1 MADDIE
7 QTLQALCFKCK
18 TKREM
23 RNPQAVYNKA
33 GSPAT
38 RGECPECGTKMYR
51 TGRTPAHE
59 GIPKPEIA
67 KRPARKKSK
76 AKAKP
81 KKRSKSN
88 GRSPTVKRGKIDRL
102 VIVESPAKARS
113 IGGFLG
119 KGYTVLSS
127 VGHVRDLLK
136 SRLSVDIEQNFEPEY
151 RVPNEKRAVVKELKA
166 AAEVAK
172 EIYLATDPDR
182 EGEAIAW
189 HLVAAAEMPTTRIKR
204 VVFHEITDG
213 AVADAFAHPRDINI
227 DLVNA
232 QQARRILDRLVG
244 FNVSELLWD
253 KVHFGLSAGRVQS
266 IALRL
271 VVEREDEIVRFKPR
285 EYWTVDAALSK
296 PGQSAESG
304 GFTARLVQ
312 IDDLKVAFNP
322 KGVDPPVLD
331 SEATV
336 QPYIDALR
344 QSVFQV
350 HAVTRGTRQSKPPA
364 PFTTSTLQQAASN
377 RGGFGPSRTMRIAQ
391 QLYEGIDLGQGS
403 SVGLITYMRTDSVQ
417 VSKDAQSQTRS
428 FVKAKFGAS
437 FLPDKPPFYKTRS
450 KGAQEAHEAI
460 RPTSVD
466 RTPESLRDRLDRAQ
480 LQIYT
485 MIWNRFVAS
494 QMSPAIYDTLR
505 IEVKA
510 GRTSD
515 DMPYLFRAS
524 GSKLKFAGHL
534 AVGEKASGG
543 SGKSHKDQQ
552 QDFPDLT
559 KGEWLD
565 RRQIIPE
572 QHFTQPPPRYNE
584 ASLIQ
589 QLEERGVGRPSTYAP
604 TVTVI
609 QTREYVN
616 QVDRRLHPTKTG
628 RVVCELLTEFFEEEM
643 DYAFT
648 AKMEDQL
655 DDVSIGKI
663 DWRAMLSDF
672 YQPFE
677 QRLNNAQTKMPKQ
690 KAEKV
695 GRHCPECSEGQLVF
709 KYSRRGK
716 KYVGCSN
723 YPDCQHTESATK
735 RTPTGRDCPECADGK
750 LDVLEGSRGK
760 FVACSNYPECRH
772 TEPYRTGH
780 WCPQCGSENQGEIVE
795 RRTRK
800 GRVFFGC
807 SRYPDCDYTTWKLP
821 KTLKPV
827 ESSQLGQDDKEPAVV

>member
-1 MADDIE
+1 MADDIA
-7 QTLQALCFKCK
+7 QTHQAYCFKCR
-18 TKREM
+18 TKRPM
-23 RNPQAVYNKA
+23 LNPLAIFNKA
-33 GSPAT
+33 GAPAT
-38 RGECPECGTKMYR
+38 SGECPECGTKMYR

-59 GIPKPEIA
+59 GIPKPEIS
-67 KRPARKKSK
+67 KRPARKK
-76 AKAKP
+76 AKP
-81 KKRSKSN
+81 KAKRKKRARSNGRTSAKRSKI
-88 GRSPTVKRGKIDRL
+88 GRL

-119 KGYTVLSS
+119 KGYTVMSS

-136 SRLSVDIEQNFEPEY
+136 SRLSVDVEQNFEPEY

-166 AAEVAK
+166 AAEVAE

-189 HLVAAAEMPTTRIKR
+189 HLVAAAEMPTARIKR

-213 AVADAFAHPRDINI
+213 AVAEAFAHPRDINI

-244 FNVSELLWD
+244 YQVSQLLWS
-253 KVHFGLSAGRVQS
+253 KVRNGLSAGRVQS

-271 VVEREDEIVRFKPR
+271 VVEREDEIAAFKAR
-285 EYWTVDAALSK
+285 EYWTIDAALSK
-296 PGQSAESG
+296 QAQGENSSFSASL
-304 GFTARLVQ
+304 AQ
-312 IDDLKVAFNP
+312 IDDTKVTFDP
-322 KGVDPPVLD
+322 KKADPPVLD

-336 QPYIDALR
+336 QPHLEILR
-344 QSVFQV
+344 QSMFRVD
-350 HAVTRGTRQSKPPA
+350 AVKRGTRQSKPAA

-377 RGGFGPSRTMRIAQ
+377 RRGFGASRTMRIAQ

-417 VSKDAQSQTRS
+417 VSKDAQSQARR
-428 FVKAKFGAS
+428 FVKSKYGPNFV
-437 FLPDKPPFYKTRS
+437 PKKPPTYKTRA

-466 RTPESLRDRLDRAQ
+466 RTPASLRDRLNAAQ

-494 QMSPAIYDTLR
+494 QMSPAVYDTLR
-505 IEVKA
+505 IEVRA
-510 GRTSD
+510 GLNRD

-534 AVGEKASGG
+534 AVGDKAADRRGQN
-543 SGKSHKDQQ
+543 DQQ
-552 QDFPDLT
+552 QQFPDLA

-565 RRQIIPE
+565 RRQILPE

-584 ASLIQ
+584 ASLIR
-589 QLEERGVGRPSTYAP
+589 QLEERGIGRPSTYAP

-609 QTREYVN
+609 QTREYVT
-616 QVDRRLHPTKTG
+616 QVERRLHPTKTG
-628 RVVCELLTEFFEEEM
+628 RVVCELLTEFFQEEM

-655 DDVSIGKI
+655 DEVSKGKL
-663 DWRAMLSDF
+663 DWRPMLDEF
-672 YQPFE
+672 YHPFKE
-677 QRLNNAQTKMPKQ
+677 RLDKARDNMPRRDV
-690 KAEKV
+690 AEKV
-695 GRHCPECSEGQLVF
+695 GRNCPTCSTGELVI
-709 KYSRRGK
+709 KHSR
-716 KYVGCSN
+716 Y
-723 YPDCQHTESATK
+723 
-735 RTPTGRDCPECADGK
+735 
-750 LDVLEGSRGK
+750 GK
-760 FVACSNYPECRH
+760 FIGCSNYPECKH
-772 TEPYRTGH
+772 TERYLLRKGLL
-780 WCPQCGSENQGEIVE
+780 CPECGGASQGEIVE
-795 RRTRK
+795 RRSRK
-800 GRVFFGC
+800 GRVFYGC

-821 KTLKPV
+821 KNLQPI
-827 ESSQLGQDDKEPAVV
+827 ESPEKSQAEKAPAAV

>member
-1 MADDIE
+1 MADDIA
-7 QTLQALCFKCK
+7 QTHQAYCFKCR
-18 TKREM
+18 TKRQM
-23 RNPQAVYNKA
+23 LNPLAIYNKA
-33 GSPAT
+33 GAPAT
-38 RGECPECGTKMYR
+38 SGECPECSTKMYR

-59 GIPKPEIA
+59 GIPKPKIS
-67 KRPARKKSK
+67 KRPARKK
-76 AKAKP
+76 AKP
-81 KKRSKSN
+81 KAKRKKRARSN
-88 GRSPTVKRGKIDRL
+88 GRTAAKRPKIGRL

-136 SRLSVDIEQNFEPEY
+136 SRLSVDVEQNFEPEY

-166 AAEVAK
+166 AAEVAE

-189 HLVAAAEMPTTRIKR
+189 HLVAAAEMPTARIKR

-213 AVADAFAHPRDINI
+213 AVAEAFAHPRDINI

-244 FNVSELLWD
+244 YQVSQLLWS
-253 KVHFGLSAGRVQS
+253 KVRNGLSAGRVQS

-271 VVEREDEIVRFKPR
+271 VVEREDEIAAFKAR

-296 PGQSAESG
+296 QAQAGNSG
-304 GFTARLVQ
+304 NFTASLVR
-312 IDDLKVAFNP
+312 IDDTKVTFDP
-322 KGVDPPVLD
+322 KKAAPPALD

-336 QPYIDALR
+336 QPHLEILR
-344 QSVFQV
+344 QSLFRVDTV
-350 HAVTRGTRQSKPPA
+350 KRGTRQSKPAA

-377 RGGFGPSRTMRIAQ
+377 RRGFGASRTMRIAQ
-391 QLYEGIDLGQGS
+391 QLYEGIDLGKGS

-417 VSKDAQSQTRS
+417 VSKDAQSQARRY
-428 FVKAKFGAS
+428 VKAKYGAS
-437 FLPDKPPFYKTRS
+437 YLPKKPPTYKTRA

-466 RTPESLRDRLDRAQ
+466 RTPESLGDRLNAAQ
-480 LQIYT
+480 MQIYT

-494 QMSPAIYDTLR
+494 QMSPAVYDTLR
-505 IEVKA
+505 IEVRA
-510 GRTSD
+510 GLNSD

-534 AVGEKASGG
+534 AIGDKAAGGRG
-543 SGKSHKDQQ
+543 SGSGQNDQQ
-552 QDFPDLT
+552 QQFPDLA

-584 ASLIQ
+584 ASLIR
-589 QLEERGVGRPSTYAP
+589 QLEERGIGRPSTYAP

-609 QTREYVN
+609 QTREYVT
-616 QVDRRLHPTKTG
+616 QVERRLHPTKTG
-628 RVVCELLTEFFEEEM
+628 RVVCELLTEFFQVEM

-648 AKMEDQL
+648 AKMEDHL
-655 DDVSIGKI
+655 DEVSKGKL
-663 DWRAMLSDF
+663 DWRPMLDEF
-672 YQPFE
+672 YHPFKE
-677 QRLNNAQTKMPKQ
+677 RLDKARDNMPRRDV
-690 KAEKV
+690 AEKV
-695 GRHCPECSEGQLVF
+695 GRNCPTCSTGELLI
-709 KYSRRGK
+709 KHSR
-716 KYVGCSN
+716 Y
-723 YPDCQHTESATK
+723 
-735 RTPTGRDCPECADGK
+735 
-750 LDVLEGSRGK
+750 GK
-760 FVACSNYPECRH
+760 FIGCSNYPECKH
-772 TEPYRTGH
+772 TERYLLRKGLL
-780 WCPQCGSENQGEIVE
+780 CPECGGASQGEIVE
-795 RRTRK
+795 RRSRK

-821 KTLKPV
+821 KNLQPV
-827 ESSQLGQDDKEPAVV
+827 ESAQKNQADKAPAAV